1 MTEERIERHRRQ
13 LLAKGYNKELVK
25 VGIEW
30 ATGSAR
36 GMAQHATQSPSQ
48 QESLFNQLLD
58 SYLREAEVYIKK
70 MAE

>member
-1 MTEERIERHRRQ
+1 MTEDRIERRHRQ

-25 VGIEW
+25 IGIEW

-36 GMAQHATQSPSQ
+36 GMARYAASPSQ

-58 SYLREAEVYIKK
+58 SYLREAEVYIQR